1 MLDYKRKLSTLYSD
15 YLISQISTNDKMKV
29 KKSLQEISKKYREG
43 YFISPDK
50 LRMVELLLVGLLNTS
65 EDNKIQRWVLNVL
78 ARIGSKNTC
87 VEPIAQFLEKNPN
100 LDSQIIAS
108 GVSALYGLQKNPKK
122 YLERIN
128 ISPTL
133 IELSALQ
140 HVPIK
145 VVNPVHLP
153 ISIENA
159 NVDELKLA
167 LILAGLGKS
176 GNKVFG
182 NYKDNEVIKILGGHD
197 DPIVSQYTIW
207 AIAENKDFNFS
218 DIGIKHADIISC
230 PDNVREW
237 FYRLLATRSYAAM
250 ANQDMLEE
258 GAQDDEDLV
267 RSGLARG
274 LKETFFEGLEDIVLG
289 WFIREPSLEVR
300 SSLMVHIVENSQN
313 SDGYHK
319 FLIDFFEAGKNN
331 DLWEVAKASA
341 GGLPIYG
348 HLIRTSQAPDLFPE
362 DAKTVYNF
370 NGNVNA
376 PGSAFG
382 NNNTVN
388 SNDSNITFNPEEV
401 QKAKNI
407 TEQAINVMECIP
419 EEIKSRNRDLFAD
432 ASEKLL
438 ISQSEPSPVTMKN
451 SLNCLK
457 GIAQLASESDEILKQ
472 LNPLIQDIG
481 NLFQ

>member
-1 MLDYKRKLSTLYSD
+1 MDNYKKLPDLYSD
-15 YLISQISTNDKMKV
+15 YLISQISTGNNLNV
-29 KKSLQEISKKYREG
+29 KKYLQEISKKYREG

-50 LRMVELLLVGLLNTS
+50 RHTVEILLIGILHLS
-65 EDNKIQRWVLNVL
+65 KDDKIQRWVLNVL
-78 ARIGSKNTC
+78 ARIGSKKC
-87 VEPIAQFLEKNPN
+87 VESIVQFLEKNPD

-108 GVSALYGLQKNPKK
+108 GVSALYGLERKPKK

-133 IELSALQ
+133 MELSALQ
-140 HVPIK
+140 HVPIQ
-145 VVNPVHLP
+145 VVNPIHLP

-182 NYKDNEVIKILGGHD
+182 NYKDNEVIRILGEHD

-218 DIGIKHADIISC
+218 DVGIKHADIISY

-237 FYRLLATRSYAAM
+237 FYRLLATRCYAAM
-250 ANQDMLEE
+250 ANQDLLEE
-258 GAQDDEDLV
+258 GSQDDEELV

-274 LKETFFEGLEDIVLG
+274 LKETFFNGVEKIVIE
-289 WFIREPSLEVR
+289 WFMREPSLEVR
-300 SSLMVHIVENSQN
+300 SSLMVHIVENSRS
-313 SDGYHK
+313 SDTYYK
-319 FLIDFFEAGKNN
+319 FLIDFFEVGTRNE
-331 DLWEVAKASA
+331 LWEVAKVSA

-348 HLIRTSQAPDLFPE
+348 HLVRVSQEPNLFPE

-382 NNNTVN
+382 NSNTV
-388 SNDSNITFNPEEV
+388 SSRGVDIVFSQEKV
-401 QKAKNI
+401 QKAKKVS
-407 TEQAINVMECIP
+407 EQAGYEIGCIS
-419 EEIKSRNRDLFAD
+419 EEIKDKNKDLFAD
-432 ASEKLL
+432 VSDKLR
-438 ISQSEPSPVTMKN
+438 ISQSEPSPITMQN
-451 SLNCLK
+451 SLDCLR
-457 GIAQLASESDEILKQ
+457 GITQFFTEGDGVAEKLQSIIE
-472 LNPLIQDIG
+472 DIG
-481 NLFQ
+481 NLLQ